1 MSPDSTTSPTVSIV
15 IGARNAATTLSAT
28 LDSVLAQSMADWE
41 CIVVDDGSTDETG
54 GIIRDFAT
62 RDPRVRFI
70 TLETNAGLTRALKRG
85 VDEARGLWLAR
96 IDAGDTWHP
105 AKLARQLAYC
115 AEHPDTGLIGC
126 WSEDTNR
133 QTGAVVV
140 KQKPVEHDAIA
151 SALPRFCPFI
161 HSTIVV
167 RLDCL
172 RACGGYDPAFPY
184 AQDYDLYFR
193 LLEYT
198 RGHNLPE
205 PLCQRSTHEFSAISY
220 ARWKP
225 QLRCSLAIRWKY
237 HRLHRRPWHE
247 LMHLVPD
254 MLRLIVP
261 ASFKGLKQRLG
272 SQRHARQA

>member
-28 LDSVLAQSMADWE
+28 LDSVLAQTFMDWE
-41 CIVVDDGSTDETG
+41 CIVVDDGSVDDTAALIHDY
-54 GIIRDFAT
+54 AT
-62 RDPRVRFI
+62 RDPRMRCIALDV
-70 TLETNAGLTRALKRG
+70 NVGLTRALVRG
-85 VDEARGLWLAR
+85 VEEARGLWLAR

-105 AKLARQLAYC
+105 AKLARQLTYC
-115 AEHPDTGLIGC
+115 AEHPDTGLVGC

-133 QTGAVVV
+133 QTGAVVL
-140 KQKPVEHDAIA
+140 KRKPIEHEAIMA
-151 SALPRFCPFI
+151 SLPRLCPFI
-161 HSTIVV
+161 HSTILT
-167 RLDCL
+167 RLDL
-172 RACGGYDPAFPY
+172 VRACGNYDPAFQY

-193 LLEYT
+193 LLQST

-205 PLCQRSTHEFSAISY
+205 PLCQRSTHDASAISY

-237 HRLHRRPWHE
+237 HRLGRRPWYE
-247 LMHLVPD
+247 LARLLPD
-254 MLRLIVP
+254 AMRLLVP

-272 SQRHARQA
+272 SPRNARQA